1 MIENGRR
8 GDAAARTVR
17 GRRGGAAA
25 SGQVSPERAPPP
37 QVQKMKAVWTDSD
50 DATCIHPGHPLI
62 SGSSRVLNS
71 WRALFMSGGMPQ
83 LRATRQKVVLRGE
96 VAWVT
101 CNEQAGDEPSAL
113 EALNVF
119 ERRDGRWLMIH
130 HGAGPVFVGSKPE

>member
-1 MIENGRR
+1 
-8 GDAAARTVR
+8 
-17 GRRGGAAA
+17 
-25 SGQVSPERAPPP
+25 
-37 QVQKMKAVWTDSD
+37 MKAVWTDSD